1 MEKAKIKPKFSQEH
15 MEQIQQKLALLTEK
29 LAQSQE
35 SEELLKKKLLS
46 LDVERDD
53 LEENY
58 CNLER

>member
-1 MEKAKIKPKFSQEH
+1 MEKAKIKPKFSQKH
-15 MEQIQQKLALLTEK
+15 VEQIQQKLALLTEK

>member
-1 MEKAKIKPKFSQEH
+1 
-15 MEQIQQKLALLTEK
+15 LALLTEK